1 VYEPSQKEY
10 DHFAKVHG
18 RAKYHKKRGRKTN
31 EASCAAPDSTVAHS
45 SDDCISSSA
54 RVFRVVAGD
63 GPLPVDYRASR
74 YSDISDISSYQD
86 TDYILDFDNNPEL
99 SSRTWFDPD
108 VLGGASPGVGRE
120 LTSMESTE
128 LFPAVQMSDCS
139 GENLSIPDFSQQ
151 GLQLSQQ
158 GDWQQDQDQD
168 FSVWCQEN
176 LQMLSGGNC
185 DQPQVKKVEMFR
197 STETQTDA
205 EIPHVCRKTW
215 VFNVNQVTNAIQTV
229 MDAYPT
235 STPLDVAHRTARII
249 NLPLGDETGW
259 RDLRFLAY
267 TMTQLE
273 RRFSQQAF
281 QLGHTALSIG
291 PTGLT
296 SLTSLV
302 AFISLRMAR
311 PLSEAEATST
321 TTLSTNDN
329 TYD

>member
-1 VYEPSQKEY
+1 M
-10 DHFAKVHG
+10 
-18 RAKYHKKRGRKTN
+18 
-31 EASCAAPDSTVAHS
+31 
-45 SDDCISSSA
+45 
-54 RVFRVVAGD
+54 
-63 GPLPVDYRASR
+63 
-74 YSDISDISSYQD
+74 
-86 TDYILDFDNNPEL
+86 LDFDNDPEL
-99 SSRTWFDPD
+99 SSRIWFDPD
-108 VLGGASPGVGRE
+108 VLEASPGVSRE
-120 LTSMESTE
+120 LTSMEPTE

-139 GENLSIPDFSQQ
+139 GENRSIPDSSQQDLQFSQQ
-151 GLQLSQQ
+151 GDRQQ
-158 GDWQQDQDQD
+158 DRDQDQD
-168 FSVWCQEN
+168 FSAWCQEN
-176 LQMLSGGNC
+176 LRVLSGGNG

-215 VFNVNQVTNAIQTV
+215 VFDVNQVSNAIQTV

-259 RDLRFLAY
+259 RDLCFLTY
-267 TMTQLE
+267 TMTRLE

-281 QLGHTALSIG
+281 QLGHAALLIH

-302 AFISLRMAR
+302 AFISLHMAR
-311 PLSEAEATST
+311 PLSEAEATPSAAI
-321 TTLSTNDN
+321 STNDN